1 MEEPHPTETSTRDF
15 FGGLSLF
22 VMLAALVA
30 DQLSKAIV
38 LLNMYPG
45 QSIPESG
52 FFRITYVTN
61 SGSAFGLFPNQTL
74 FLIIA
79 SFVGIGIL
87 LVFYR
92 IHRVSSPI
100 LRISLGL
107 QLGGAIGNLMD
118 RLRLGHV
125 VDFIDVGAWPVFN
138 LADSSIVVGLVGL
151 LFTMLTVKSP
161 PERER
166 YSAPDAYLFP
176 VAVEQRENIAGDE
189 ADVTPVAEDTAP
201 EAGEDPWKKSAES

>member
-1 MEEPHPTETSTRDF
+1 MEETHPPAERPRDF

-22 VMLAALVA
+22 VMLAALAA
-30 DQLSKAIV
+30 DQASKALV
-38 LLNMYPG
+38 LMNMYPG

-61 SGSAFGLFPNQTL
+61 TGSAFGLFPNQTL

-92 IHRVSSPI
+92 IHRVGSPI

-161 PERER
+161 PER

-176 VAVEQRENIAGDE
+176 VAAEQRGAIASDE
-189 ADVTPVAEDTAP
+189 VDVTPVAEEAAP
-201 EAGEDPWKKSAES
+201 EAEEDPWKKSDES

>member
-1 MEEPHPTETSTRDF
+1 MEDTQPPEESSRDF

-30 DQLSKAIV
+30 DQLSKALI

-52 FFRITYVTN
+52 LLRITYVTN

-138 LADSSIVVGLVGL
+138 LADSAIVVGLVGL
-151 LFTMLTVKSP
+151 LFTMMTAKSP
-161 PERER
+161 PER

-176 VAVEQRENIAGDE
+176 VGPELEDDYEAVEAGM
-189 ADVTPVAEDTAP
+189 TPVAGEAAP
-201 EAGEDPWKKSAES
+201 EAEEDPWKKSVES

>member
-1 MEEPHPTETSTRDF
+1 MEETHPPAERPRDF

-22 VMLAALVA
+22 VMLAALAA
-30 DQLSKAIV
+30 DQASKALV

-61 SGSAFGLFPNQTL
+61 TGSAFGLFPNQTL

-161 PERER
+161 PER

-176 VAVEQRENIAGDE
+176 VAAEQREAIAGDE
-189 ADVTPVAEDTAP
+189 ADVTPVAEEAAP
-201 EAGEDPWKKSAES
+201 ESEEDPWKKSAES